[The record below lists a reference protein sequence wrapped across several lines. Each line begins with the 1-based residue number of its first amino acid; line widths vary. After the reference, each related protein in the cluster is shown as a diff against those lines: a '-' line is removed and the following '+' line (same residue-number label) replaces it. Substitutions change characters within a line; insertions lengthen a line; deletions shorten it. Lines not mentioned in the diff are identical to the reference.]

1 MFVFKT
7 SFMITSTNFYQL
19 TYQQQAD
26 ILLADATFLL
36 SRMEDNFIV
45 DLYEL
50 DDLLVEIFYQQDTED
65 LVSVM
70 AYNTSEKLKVLTNGA
85 NLKPRLTI
93 RKEPNSLHQQ
103 INEFYA

>member
-1 MFVFKT
+1 
-7 SFMITSTNFYQL
+7 MITSTNFYQL
-19 TYQQQAD
+19 SYQQQAD
-26 ILLADATFLL
+26 ILLANATFLL
-36 SRMEDNFIV
+36 SRIEDSFIV

-50 DDLLVEIFYQQDTED
+50 DDILVEIFYEKDTED

-93 RKEPNSLHQQ
+93 KKEGSSLQPV
-103 INEFYA
+103 NEFFA